1 MDLPDCVEAMARE
14 GVVSADHIPVIA
26 SLIQDDAALM
36 GCPGTPAAGT
46 VARARGDVI
55 DRRTDFPDY
64 YLAQL
69 EYDKQSTEF
78 IKKRYGPKPEG
89 VPHAVLINRARTAP
103 HLVPQRRR
111 EQLKETPRF
120 SHQEP
125 LRGATRST
133 ARLFESFPDSTPPGL
148 RPSVRVLDFVW

>member
-36 GCPGTPAAGT
+36 GC
-46 VARARGDVI
+46 RGDVI

-103 HLVPQRRR
+103 APGSPTASRTTERNT
-111 EQLKETPRF
+111 EIF
-120 SHQEP
+120 SP
-125 LRGATRST
+125 GAF
-133 ARLFESFPDSTPPGL
+133 AGGD
-148 RPSVRVLDFVW
+148 

>member
-1 MDLPDCVEAMARE
+1 MHEAGRLPLDLPDCVEAMARE

-69 EYDKQSTEF
+69 EYNKQSTEF

-103 HLVPQRRR
+103 APGSPTASRTTERNT
-111 EQLKETPRF
+111 EIF
-120 SHQEP
+120 SP
-125 LRGATRST
+125 GAF
-133 ARLFESFPDSTPPGL
+133 AGGD
-148 RPSVRVLDFVW
+148 